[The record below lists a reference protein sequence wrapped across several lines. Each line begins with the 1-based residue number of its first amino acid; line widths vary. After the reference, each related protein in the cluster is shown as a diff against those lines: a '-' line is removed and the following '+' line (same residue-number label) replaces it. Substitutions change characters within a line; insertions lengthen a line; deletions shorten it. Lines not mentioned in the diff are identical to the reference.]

1 MKKSLLICFAFTL
14 FNVTVFCQQVLM
26 QGWYWDYPKT
36 INGYSWADTLRLK
49 AAQLKQDGI
58 THIWFPPHAVASFG
72 AGSNGYDP
80 KDLFIGNQ
88 TTGLGTRPALNAML
102 NEFTAQGIAPVA
114 DVIFNHRDGGV
125 SENNPAVKSYI
136 TQYYTDVKEPFLRTG
151 TAVFYPLAVVPEMEP
166 VLITLNFLQKQ
177 TAQGLMAININYT
190 CKPIKRV
197 LQGYLPKQK
206 LNPMVA
212 AIAARR
218 IIVLTWEEIWL

>member
-36 INGYSWADTLRLK
+36 LNGYSWADSLRLK

-80 KDLFIGNQ
+80 KDLYIGNQ

-136 TQYYTDVKEPFLRTG
+136 TQYYTDVKEPFPSDRYRCILPIGGSTG
-151 TAVFYPLAVVPEMEP
+151 NGAGTYYFKLSLNEKSKILGCMAACVPTSINDFTLFTQPLNSAVL
-166 VLITLNFLQKQ
+166 VLYHSPTTNDGSMLSS
-177 TAQGLMAININYT
+177 
-190 CKPIKRV
+190 
-197 LQGYLPKQK
+197 
-206 LNPMVA
+206 
-212 AIAARR
+212 
-218 IIVLTWEEIWL
+218 